1 MRKFFASVLLL
12 PILALAQQGPVK
24 VDKEVICDDTAVV
37 LKWALD
43 NEFKEQP
50 IWMGVDRTS
59 RYSLL
64 ANEKSGTWTLV
75 QFNLYTGHRIGTPS
89 SINRAKNINIVIIL

>member
-1 MRKFFASVLLL
+1 MRKFFAGVLLL
-12 PILALAQQGPVK
+12 PSLALAQQGPVK
-24 VDKEVICDDTAVV
+24 VDKEVLCDDTAVV

-43 NEFKEQP
+43 NDFKEQP

-64 ANEKSGTWTLV
+64 ANEKSGTWTII
-75 QFNLYTGHRIGTPS
+75 QFNKSVACILGTGSGH
-89 SINRAKNINIVIIL
+89 KIILTGPKV

>member
-1 MRKFFASVLLL
+1 MRKIFASVLLL

-24 VDKEVICDDTAVV
+24 VDKEVLCDETAVV

-43 NEFKEQP
+43 NDFKEQP
-50 IWMGVDRTS
+50 FWMGVDRTS

-64 ANEKSGTWTLV
+64 VNEKTGTWTFI
-75 QFNLYTGHRIGTPS
+75 QFNKDVACILGTGVGHH
-89 SINRAKNINIVIIL
+89 AILLGPKT

>member
-1 MRKFFASVLLL
+1 MRKIFASVLLL

-24 VDKEVICDDTAVV
+24 VDKEVLCDDTAVV
-37 LKWALD
+37 LKWALEND
-43 NEFKEQP
+43 FKEQP
-50 IWMGVDRTS
+50 AWIGVDRTS

-75 QFNLYTGHRIGTPS
+75 QFNKDVACILGTGSGH
-89 SINRAKNINIVIIL
+89 KVILNGPKI

>member
-24 VDKEVICDDTAVV
+24 VDKEVLCDETAVI

-43 NEFKEQP
+43 NDFNEQP
-50 IWMGVDRTS
+50 FWMGADRIS

-64 ANEKSGTWTLV
+64 VNEKSGTWTLI
-75 QFNLYTGHRIGTPS
+75 QFNKTIACIIGTGSGHTLVLKGP
-89 SINRAKNINIVIIL
+89 KT

>member
-24 VDKEVICDDTAVV
+24 VDKEVLCDDTAVV

-50 IWMGVDRTS
+50 VWLGADRTS

-75 QFNLYTGHRIGTPS
+75 QFNKDVACILGTGMAH
-89 SINRAKNINIVIIL
+89 KLVITGPKI